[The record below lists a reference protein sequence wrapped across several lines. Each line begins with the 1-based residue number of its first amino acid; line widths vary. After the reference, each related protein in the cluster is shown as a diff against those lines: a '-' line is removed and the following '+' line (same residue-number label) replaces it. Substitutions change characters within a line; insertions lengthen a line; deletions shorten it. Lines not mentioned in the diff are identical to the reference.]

1 MQLYRDRHAGIGR
14 SPVRRGAGVWEP
26 TGELLVTTDVV
37 YYVVEAGEE
46 AYAPGDPG
54 VLVGAPVE
62 HAASG
67 ARVGE
72 VLAYD
77 HPVTTPAVVEPVV
90 RCRVEDSA
98 ATRLRSWA
106 RTLTPEELEVG
117 LRVRVEVD
125 PPVIGEIVE
134 TGTDITYPEEDP
146 HSVRVFV
153 VRIGSSMTNR
163 GQLGAAVSPD
173 DGSDRLA
180 GILLRAYLQPDGG
193 TRFACR
199 AAYRVLPEEGG

>member
-1 MQLYRDRHAGIGR
+1 MQLYRDRHADIGR

-26 TGELLVTTDVV
+26 TGELLVSTDVV
-37 YYVVEAGEE
+37 YYVLEAGEE
-46 AYAPGDPG
+46 AYAPGEPG

-67 ARVGE
+67 TRLGE
-72 VLAYD
+72 IVAYD
-77 HPVTTPAVVEPVV
+77 HPVTSPATVEPVA
-90 RCRVEDSA
+90 RCRVEESA
-98 ATRLRSWA
+98 APLLRSW
-106 RTLTPEELEVG
+106 TGSVPGDELVAG

-125 PPVIGEIVE
+125 PPVTGEIVE

-163 GQLGAAVSPD
+163 GELGAAVSPD
-173 DGSDRLA
+173 DGSNRLA

-199 AAYRVLPEEGG
+199 AAHRFLPEEGG